1 MNQKILKE
9 TILSDAIVNQIIS
22 SERWGIFHGSHIIE
36 YFIDNDMEFEY
47 ANSALRK
54 KIIKQYILKKINV
67 IFNDIKEENPEILYR
82 SVYLNDEPKNKANFG
97 IYWSSKP
104 NTSPCIQ
111 YDSGIEYL
119 LKIKFN
125 NNDINWINTIL
136 SRLDYIHGDREK
148 EYQLYDKEV
157 SLISFEKV

>member
-1 MNQKILKE
+1 MNQKFLKE
-9 TILSDAIVNQIIS
+9 TILSDKIINQIIS

-47 ANSALRK
+47 ANSSLRK
-54 KIIKQYILKKINV
+54 KIIKQYISKKINL
-67 IFNDIKEENPEILYR
+67 IFNDILEENPEILYR
-82 SVYLNDEPKNKANFG
+82 SVYLNKEPKNKGNFG
-97 IYWSSKP
+97 IYWSSKQ

-111 YDSGIEYL
+111 HDCGDEYL

-125 NNDINWINTIL
+125 NNVVNWVDTVL